1 MAVKAPSISF
11 KPLHQ
16 GASVID
22 GKTPVSFAVGFL
34 AGMSGMNASWA
45 TVCVV
50 GFEAL
55 LVMLDEGAG
64 AAFEKRSPQSYGN
77 QMVDVMVGILGVH
90 YGERFQQ
97 AAKSDYTPPT
107 RIDPRAQ
114 LPAPREDGG
123 ISPELIAASNAG
135 EQAPLTG
142 LNRVRWVR

>member
-1 MAVKAPSISF
+1 MAIKAPSISF
-11 KPLHQ
+11 EPLHQ

-22 GKTPVSFAVGFL
+22 GKTPVSFGVGFV
-34 AGMSGMNASWA
+34 AGMSGMSASWA

-55 LVMLDEGAG
+55 LVMLDEGPG

-90 YGERFQQ
+90 YGERFKESQTTNY
-97 AAKSDYTPPT
+97 KPPV
-107 RIDPRAQ
+107 RVDPRTAQ
-114 LPAPREDGG
+114 NEG
-123 ISPELIAASNAG
+123 ITTDMIAASNAG
-135 EQAPLTG
+135 GQQEPLTG